1 MVLPII
7 AKAAKVATSTA
18 VKNYGRKAA
27 KINKA
32 MTEVA
37 QRGVA
42 GAVKQKVLTDATKSR
57 RRATRQL
64 NKIEKLLTGE
74 KTVTGEV
81 KNALVKTG
89 AELYKSMQGTK
100 LERSEYGK
108 AMSQGRSQD
117 IREATNKLDT
127 LTRSAKMI
135 IGKQGL
141 TNFMVQ
147 AEINAASV
155 GNEDFSGG
163 KTQEETKVFYR
174 ATQRFWEGAKD
185 TDNRNKLIMRG
196 LGFSNLQDAWDYVM
210 SQDSVKQALEYAYSE
225 ESIDEGDRTSPS
237 YTSIVEMIEPNTYG
251 KEA

>member
-18 VKNYGRKAA
+18 VKNYARKAT

-32 MTEVA
+32 ATEVSK
-37 QRGVA
+37 RGVA
-42 GAVKQKVLTDATKSR
+42 GAVKQKVLSDAGKSR
-57 RRATRQL
+57 RRAVRQL

-74 KTVTGEV
+74 KTLTGEV

-89 AELYKSMQGTK
+89 AELYKTMQGTK
-100 LERSEYGK
+100 LDRGEYGK
-108 AMSQGRSQD
+108 TMHQGRAQD
-117 IREATNKLDT
+117 IRDLTNQLDT
-127 LTRSAKMI
+127 LTRTTKMI
-135 IGKQGL
+135 VGKQGL
-141 TNFMVQ
+141 TNFMTQ
-147 AEINAASV
+147 GEINAASV

-163 KTQEETKVFYR
+163 KTLEETKVFYR
-174 ATQRFWEGAKD
+174 ATQRFWEGARD

-196 LGFSNLQDAWDYVM
+196 LGFDNLQDAWDYVM
-210 SQDSVKQALEYAYSE
+210 NQASVKQALQYAYSE

-237 YTSIVEMIEPNTYG
+237 YTSIVEMINPETYG